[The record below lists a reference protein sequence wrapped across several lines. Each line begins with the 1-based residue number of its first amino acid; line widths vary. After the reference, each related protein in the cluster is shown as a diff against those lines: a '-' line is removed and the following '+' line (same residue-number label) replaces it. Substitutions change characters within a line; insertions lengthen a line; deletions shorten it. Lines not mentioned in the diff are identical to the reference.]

1 MTVPPAAMRLY
12 SHSGLRVGEI
22 ARRFG
27 VSPATISNRAKQ
39 LGLKQRGRG
48 RWKRETPGA
57 PHKQILSLVD
67 IESQASVARR
77 FGVSRQRVNQIV
89 RRWGDWQNP
98 NGQDKKD
105 SGAARARV
113 ITFRIEESAF
123 QQLTETLQHP
133 WFKRLR
139 SPNRAAREIVYNFLS
154 GLKKPSS
161 SGVNNLED

>member
-1 MTVPPAAMRLY
+1 MRLY

-57 PHKQILSLVD
+57 PHKQMLSLVS

-89 RRWGDWQNP
+89 RRWGDWRHAKTP
-98 NGQDKKD
+98 DKRNGDPV
-105 SGAARARV
+105 RVRV
-113 ITFRIEESAF
+113 ITFRIEEPAF

-154 GLKKPSS
+154 RLQKNVETQGQ
-161 SGVNNLED
+161 